1 LTSLVS
7 LLSVDLRRSHQITDP
22 PFTLYCCSAS
32 VVETLLLVPSSSPL
46 PEATATSISVALRH
60 QGLSQAIVHFAPSQ
74 GAVEIS
80 RVSEATE
87 RLYVAPAGGEGARR
101 KMMSSDAA
109 GATTVDEE
117 RVLKR
122 LVWVAAQ
129 RVSRDEKIA
138 TAIAKGR
145 VAVL

>member
-1 LTSLVS
+1 
-7 LLSVDLRRSHQITDP
+7 
-22 PFTLYCCSAS
+22 
-32 VVETLLLVPSSSPL
+32 
-46 PEATATSISVALRH
+46 
-60 QGLSQAIVHFAPSQ
+60 
-74 GAVEIS
+74 
-80 RVSEATE
+80 
-87 RLYVAPAGGEGARR
+87 LYVAPAGGKGARR

>member
-1 LTSLVS
+1 
-7 LLSVDLRRSHQITDP
+7 
-22 PFTLYCCSAS
+22 
-32 VVETLLLVPSSSPL
+32 
-46 PEATATSISVALRH
+46 
-60 QGLSQAIVHFAPSQ
+60 
-74 GAVEIS
+74 
-80 RVSEATE
+80 
-87 RLYVAPAGGEGARR
+87 
-101 KMMSSDAA
+101 MMSSDAA

-145 VAVL
+145 VAVLWARSTGSQLTLTAT

>member
-1 LTSLVS
+1 
-7 LLSVDLRRSHQITDP
+7 
-22 PFTLYCCSAS
+22 
-32 VVETLLLVPSSSPL
+32 
-46 PEATATSISVALRH
+46 
-60 QGLSQAIVHFAPSQ
+60 
-74 GAVEIS
+74 
-80 RVSEATE
+80 
-87 RLYVAPAGGEGARR
+87 
-101 KMMSSDAA
+101 MMSSDAA